1 MAFNNGSDVS
11 TFTNPIEPAEVM
23 FLLRLHQTRSN
34 SSTFTFTF
42 TYSIESDRTHLPH
55 CQMLSTITF
64 NVGLNRTYLGTLLD
78 VERV

>member
-1 MAFNNGSDVS
+1 MAFNNGFDAS

-23 FLLRLHQTRSN
+23 FLLHQIRSN
-34 SSTFTFTF
+34 SSTFTFMF